1 MARNLGI
8 NQNWSDKETR
18 PFDTPLLEPK
28 GIELAKNTAISIK
41 NRGIII
47 DKIICSPLRRC
58 IQTAVEVAKVFK
70 ITEIKIDNRV
80 MEDGQIVGN
89 KLNEIN
95 RENKK
100 NGKPLLKFEMT
111 LISDAEIK
119 TIGGDIKFIKPSVNS
134 KESIIPKLD
143 EDGEGFRKR
152 LYTVIDEEITSD
164 NSNPNSNRTIIIG
177 HGGSIGFM
185 ADRIKNN
192 MGGMHVIT
200 EMDKRLN
207 LRSANQVDN
216 SISCQMFP
224 LDEVDEIDNFDIILV
239 DIEGMDA
246 RFLKGAENKILK
258 NKPIIIIEI
267 WDNNKRKF
275 ENMLISREGVIKHI
289 IDLGYTLHKN
299 IDDDFIFIPK

>member
-1 MARNLGI
+1 MYSFNKENNGTINDSLKRLVNYASEYNKKSINLDEYNKYYDISKRKLQPALILLRHSIRLDSDMARNLGI

-58 IQTAVEVAKVFK
+58 IQTAIEVAKVFNIK
-70 ITEIKIDNRV
+70 EIKIDNRV
-80 MEDGQIVGN
+80 MEDGKIVGD
-89 KLNEIN
+89 KLKQKNQ
-95 RENKK
+95 ENKK
-100 NGKPLLKFEMT
+100 NKKPLLELKMT
-111 LISDAEIK
+111 LISDDEIK
-119 TIGGDIKFIKPSVNS
+119 KLGGDIKFIKPTINS

-164 NSNPNSNRTIIIG
+164 NSNPNNTRTIIIG

-192 MGGMHVIT
+192 
-200 EMDKRLN
+200 
-207 LRSANQVDN
+207 
-216 SISCQMFP
+216 
-224 LDEVDEIDNFDIILV
+224 
-239 DIEGMDA
+239 
-246 RFLKGAENKILK
+246 KI
-258 NKPIIIIEI
+258 
-267 WDNNKRKF
+267 KF
-275 ENMLISREGVIKHI
+275 NG
-289 IDLGYTLHKN
+289 
-299 IDDDFIFIPK
+299 DDFCAWIGIFKNSNIVEFGNLSQMNNFL